1 MEENTT
7 TGAEALAEGVKG
19 RADAGAV
26 RPADYASLDDDPA
39 AGLPPPA
46 INDIDLVVDVPVQVT
61 DIDLVVDVPVQVTVE
76 LGRAKMQIRNLL
88 ALSYG
93 SVIELD
99 MLAGEPLEVV
109 VNGCLIAQ
117 GEVVIV
123 NDRYGIRLTE
133 IVTPAE
139 RLRKIN
145 R

>member
-1 MEENTT
+1 LAGSLRKANFSNLED
-7 TGAEALAEGVKG
+7 GAKPG
-19 RADAGAV
+19 ADF
-26 RPADYASLDDDPA
+26 
-39 AGLPPPA
+39 
-46 INDIDLVVDVPVQVT
+46 NEIDLVM
-61 DIDLVVDVPVQVTVE
+61 DVPVQVTVE

-88 ALSYG
+88 NLTYG

-99 MLAGEPLEVV
+99 ILAGEPLEVV
-109 VNGCLIAQ
+109 VNGCLVAQ

-123 NDRYGIRLTE
+123 NDRYGIRLTD

>member
-1 MEENTT
+1 
-7 TGAEALAEGVKG
+7 
-19 RADAGAV
+19 
-26 RPADYASLDDDPA
+26 
-39 AGLPPPA
+39 
-46 INDIDLVVDVPVQVT
+46 
-61 DIDLVVDVPVQVTVE
+61 
-76 LGRAKMQIRNLL
+76 
-88 ALSYG
+88 
-93 SVIELD
+93 

>member
-1 MEENTT
+1 MAENDNDLAKSLTST
-7 TGAEALAEGVKG
+7 DVSGSLRKATFNALEDGAKSGAEFNE
-19 RADAGAV
+19 
-26 RPADYASLDDDPA
+26 
-39 AGLPPPA
+39 
-46 INDIDLVVDVPVQVT
+46 IDLVM
-61 DIDLVVDVPVQVTVE
+61 DVPVQVTVE

-88 ALSYG
+88 NLTYG

-99 MLAGEPLEVV
+99 ILAGEPLEVV
-109 VNGCLIAQ
+109 VNGCLVAQ

-123 NDRYGIRLTE
+123 NDRYGIRLTD

>member
-1 MEENTT
+1 MAENDND
-7 TGAEALAEGVKG
+7 LAKSISSK
-19 RADAGAV
+19 DLSC
-26 RPADYASLDDDPA
+26 SLRKANFANLEDGSKPGSDF
-39 AGLPPPA
+39 
-46 INDIDLVVDVPVQVT
+46 NEIDLVM
-61 DIDLVVDVPVQVTVE
+61 DVPVQVTVE

-88 ALSYG
+88 NLTYG

-99 MLAGEPLEVV
+99 ILAGEPLEMV
-109 VNGCLIAQ
+109 VNGCLVAQ

-123 NDRYGIRLTE
+123 NDRYGIRLTD

>member
-1 MEENTT
+1 MAENDNDLAKSLTST
-7 TGAEALAEGVKG
+7 DVSGSLRKATFNNLEDGSKPGA
-19 RADAGAV
+19 
-26 RPADYASLDDDPA
+26 P
-39 AGLPPPA
+39 
-46 INDIDLVVDVPVQVT
+46 INEIDLVM
-61 DIDLVVDVPVQVTVE
+61 DVPVQVTVE

-88 ALSYG
+88 NLTYG

-99 MLAGEPLEVV
+99 ILAGEPLEVV
-109 VNGCLIAQ
+109 VNGCLVAQ

-123 NDRYGIRLTE
+123 NDRYGIRLTD

>member
-1 MEENTT
+1 MAENTT
-7 TGAEALAEGVKG
+7 PGSDNLAEGLKD
-19 RADAGAV
+19 RAAAAV
-26 RPADYASLDDDPA
+26 RPADYDELDSDAGPRA
-39 AGLPPPA
+39 AAVL
-46 INDIDLVVDVPVQVT
+46 N

-123 NDRYGIRLTE
+123 NDRYGIRLTD

>member
-1 MEENTT
+1 MAENDNDLAKSLTST
-7 TGAEALAEGVKG
+7 DVSGSLRKATFNTLEDGAKVGAEFNE
-19 RADAGAV
+19 
-26 RPADYASLDDDPA
+26 
-39 AGLPPPA
+39 
-46 INDIDLVVDVPVQVT
+46 IDLVM
-61 DIDLVVDVPVQVTVE
+61 DVPVQVTVE

-88 ALSYG
+88 NLTYG

-99 MLAGEPLEVV
+99 ILAGEPLEVV
-109 VNGCLIAQ
+109 VNVCLVAQ

-123 NDRYGIRLTE
+123 NDRYGIRLTD

>member
-7 TGAEALAEGVKG
+7 TGAEALAEGLKS
-19 RADAGAV
+19 RADAASV
-26 RPADYASLDDDPA
+26 RPADYASLDDDAVVGA
-39 AGLPPPA
+39 APPA
-46 INDIDLVVDVPVQVT
+46 IN

-88 ALSYG
+88 SLSYG

>member
-1 MEENTT
+1 
-7 TGAEALAEGVKG
+7 
-19 RADAGAV
+19 
-26 RPADYASLDDDPA
+26 
-39 AGLPPPA
+39 
-46 INDIDLVVDVPVQVT
+46 
-61 DIDLVVDVPVQVTVE
+61 
-76 LGRAKMQIRNLL
+76 
-88 ALSYG
+88 
-93 SVIELD
+93 

-123 NDRYGIRLTE
+123 NDRYGIRLTD

>member
-1 MEENTT
+1 MAENTT
-7 TGAEALAEGVKG
+7 PGSDSLAEGLKERTAAGV
-19 RADAGAV
+19 RA
-26 RPADYASLDDDPA
+26 ADYDELDGDSAPRAPA
-39 AGLPPPA
+39 VL
-46 INDIDLVVDVPVQVT
+46 N

-76 LGRAKMQIRNLL
+76 LGRAKMRIRNLL

-123 NDRYGIRLTE
+123 NDRYGIRLTD

>member
-1 MEENTT
+1 
-7 TGAEALAEGVKG
+7 
-19 RADAGAV
+19 
-26 RPADYASLDDDPA
+26 
-39 AGLPPPA
+39 
-46 INDIDLVVDVPVQVT
+46 
-61 DIDLVVDVPVQVTVE
+61 
-76 LGRAKMQIRNLL
+76 MQIRNLL

>member
-1 MEENTT
+1 MAENDNDLAKSLTST
-7 TGAEALAEGVKG
+7 DVSGSLRKATFNTLEDGAKG
-19 RADAGAV
+19 GADF
-26 RPADYASLDDDPA
+26 
-39 AGLPPPA
+39 
-46 INDIDLVVDVPVQVT
+46 NEIDLVM
-61 DIDLVVDVPVQVTVE
+61 DVPVQVTVE

-88 ALSYG
+88 NLTYG

-99 MLAGEPLEVV
+99 ILAGEPLEVV
-109 VNGCLIAQ
+109 VNGCLVAQ

-123 NDRYGIRLTE
+123 NDRYGIRLTD

>member
-7 TGAEALAEGVKG
+7 TGAEALAEGLKG
-19 RADAGAV
+19 RADAASV
-26 RPADYASLDDDPA
+26 RPADYASLDDDAVVGA
-39 AGLPPPA
+39 APPA
-46 INDIDLVVDVPVQVT
+46 IN

-123 NDRYGIRLTE
+123 NDRYGIRLTR
-133 IVTPAE
+133 VVPASD
-139 RLRKIN
+139 RMKNL
-145 R
+145 

>member
-1 MEENTT
+1 LQERKEHKMAENTT
-7 TGAEALAEGVKG
+7 PGSDNLAEGLKD
-19 RADAGAV
+19 RAAAAV
-26 RPADYASLDDDPA
+26 RPADYDELDSDAGPRA
-39 AGLPPPA
+39 AAVL
-46 INDIDLVVDVPVQVT
+46 N

-123 NDRYGIRLTE
+123 NDRYGIRLTD

>member
-1 MEENTT
+1 MTENKNTL
-7 TGAEALAEGVKG
+7 GGDDIASALAGNE
-19 RADAGAV
+19 DAV
-26 RPADYASLDDDPA
+26 RRANFDSLDGSSA
-39 AGLPPPA
+39 NLNST
-46 INDIDLVVDVPVQVT
+46 NDIDLVM
-61 DIDLVVDVPVQVTVE
+61 DVPVQVTVE

-88 ALSYG
+88 ALTYG

-99 MLAGEPLEVV
+99 ILAGEPLEVV
-109 VNGCLIAQ
+109 VNGCLVAQ

-123 NDRYGIRLTE
+123 NDRYGIRLTD

>member
-1 MEENTT
+1 MTENKNALGGDDIATAL
-7 TGAEALAEGVKG
+7 TGNDAAIR
-19 RADAGAV
+19 RASFD
-26 RPADYASLDDDPA
+26 SLDGSSA
-39 AGLPPPA
+39 NANNA
-46 INDIDLVVDVPVQVT
+46 NDIDLVM
-61 DIDLVVDVPVQVTVE
+61 DVPVQVTVE

-88 ALSYG
+88 ALTYG

-99 MLAGEPLEVV
+99 ILAGEPLEVV
-109 VNGCLIAQ
+109 VNGCLVAQ

-123 NDRYGIRLTE
+123 NDRYGIRLTD

>member
-1 MEENTT
+1 MAENDNDLAKSLTST
-7 TGAEALAEGVKG
+7 DVSSSLRKATFNNLEDGSKVGADFNE
-19 RADAGAV
+19 
-26 RPADYASLDDDPA
+26 
-39 AGLPPPA
+39 
-46 INDIDLVVDVPVQVT
+46 IDLVM
-61 DIDLVVDVPVQVTVE
+61 DVPVQVTVE

-88 ALSYG
+88 NLTYG

-99 MLAGEPLEVV
+99 ILAGEPLEVV
-109 VNGCLIAQ
+109 VNGCLVAQ

-123 NDRYGIRLTE
+123 NDRYGIRLTD